1 VQGRV
6 HIVDDD
12 LSFLT
17 AMERHLKHAGY
28 EVAVYASA
36 QALLD
41 RLPSDDSVPG
51 CILLDVRIP
60 GIDGLAL
67 QKRLKE
73 LGSTLPIIFV
83 SGHVDIPVTVRALKD
98 GAEDFLTKP
107 VTSDDLLTAIER
119 AFARRRAFREQQ
131 TKLDVVRALIA
142 KLTPRERQVFELIV
156 AGKTNKQIGSILG
169 ATERTIKAHRH
180 GVMEK
185 MQVRTLAELVSVA
198 ERVGVLGGIHDSQ
211 QTASLS

>member
-1 VQGRV
+1 MQGLV

-73 LGSTLPIIFV
+73 LGSTLPIVFV

-185 MQVRTLAELVSVA
+185 MQVRTLAELVAVA
-198 ERVGVLGGIHDSQ
+198 ERVGVIGDKPNNGPM
-211 QTASLS
+211 A

>member
-1 VQGRV
+1 MQGLV
-6 HIVDDD
+6 HIIDDD

-36 QALLD
+36 HALLD

-73 LGSTLPIIFV
+73 LGSTLPIVFV

>member
-1 VQGRV
+1 VQGLV
-6 HIVDDD
+6 HIVNDD

-185 MQVRTLAELVSVA
+185 MQVRTLAELVAVA
-198 ERVGVLGGIHDSQ
+198 ERVGVIGEKPNNGPM
-211 QTASLS
+211 A

>member
-1 VQGRV
+1 VQGLV

-131 TKLDVVRALIA
+131 AKLDVVRALIA

-185 MQVRTLAELVSVA
+185 MQVRTLAELVAVA
-198 ERVGVLGGIHDSQ
+198 ERVGVIGEKPNNGPM
-211 QTASLS
+211 A

>member
-1 VQGRV
+1 VQGLV
-6 HIVDDD
+6 HIIDDD

-73 LGSTLPIIFV
+73 LGSTLPIVFV

-185 MQVRTLAELVSVA
+185 MQVRTLAELVAVA
-198 ERVGVLGGIHDSQ
+198 ERVGVIGEKPNNGPM
-211 QTASLS
+211 A